1 MKLHDAIKESFEK
14 KKKKERLFYVAFKML
29 FVFLS
34 FKQAT
39 NQHKILCNVLWHGKF
54 YSCPMFVISETY
66 QKSFLKE
73 N

>member
-14 KKKKERLFYVAFKML
+14 KKKKRKTLFYVAFKML

-39 NQHKILCNVLWHGKF
+39 NQHKIL
-54 YSCPMFVISETY
+54 
-66 QKSFLKE
+66 
-73 N
+73 